1 MADRFMS
8 ILAATVVFFAGLTG
22 HVAAQGR
29 AGVVASAKS
38 GNWSDPATWTGNKV
52 PGTGARV
59 QIKPGHVVIYDRD
72 ADVVLRAVHVA
83 GTLRFARDRDTQ
95 LCAGLITVQ
104 PGDEYVENGF
114 DCSAHATRP
123 DPEQAR
129 AALEVGT
136 PDEPIPARHR
146 ALIRLYY
153 LEGMSR
159 DSCPAIVC
167 CAGKMD
173 FHGAPMNRTWVRLG
187 ATVKKGDDT
196 VTLADAVTGWKV
208 GDRVI
213 VTATQRDEHG
223 GSARPSDGKRRQRRV
238 FTEER
243 IIKSIAG
250 TQLSLDR
257 PLAHEHKGD
266 GEFRGEV
273 AVLSRNVVIESADPA
288 KGRGHTMYHRY
299 SAGSISYSEFRHLG
313 KEGILGRYSIHFHL
327 VGDSMRGSFL
337 VGNSVW
343 DSANRWITIHG
354 TNYLVVRDNVGYQSV
369 GHGYFLEDG
378 TEVYN
383 IIDRNLAVQSYRGK
397 PLPKQVLP
405 FDQNEGSGFW
415 WTNSRNTFTRNV
427 ACENDQYGYRYEAT
441 SGSSFRTVFNIRQP
455 DGTRKAV
462 DVRTLPFIR
471 FDSNECHSDGLYG
484 FNLGEGVQR
493 VGPDQQH
500 PFIIRNMKIWN
511 QHYAFRP
518 QVPSLLVENM
528 KIDHV
533 HYGVY
538 HPNYNHHVYRNLHI
552 AHTGTEPFNRGHDDD
567 SIQYGPLAVDG
578 LTFEACSS
586 GGMPLIQITDDNP
599 TGKAESHFRNL
610 KLLNWKDNSR
620 DKAIVNLGGGPR
632 PDPKTAR
639 SVPVF
644 IHDWFGPGRH
654 AMVVSTRSGDYRADS
669 GKFQARQ
676 PLTGDESRAMEVKG
690 VPFPKLLTPVDDL
703 PPATVIT
710 HVKQTGPGKLL
721 VRGETSDNGEVKTV
735 LVNNRPARPLAANF
749 AQWEIVLENLKAG
762 DMSVEARADDAAG
775 NVEITPHRLAIVV
788 R

>member
-1 MADRFMS
+1 MTNHHAS
-8 ILAATVVFFAGLTG
+8 ILAAAAILLASSTG
-22 HVAAQGR
+22 HVTAQERR
-29 AGVVASAKS
+29 ANVMTTARS
-38 GNWSDPATWTGNKV
+38 GNWSDPATWTSNKV

-72 ADVVLRAVHVA
+72 ADTVLRAVHVA

-104 PGDEYVENGF
+104 PGDQYIEDGF
-114 DCSAHATRP
+114 DCSTHAFRP
-123 DPEQAR
+123 DPELPR
-129 AALEVGT
+129 ATLEVGT
-136 PDEPIPARHR
+136 PDEPIPAKHR

-153 LEGMSR
+153 LYGMNR

-167 CAGKMD
+167 CAGRMD
-173 FHGAPMNRTWVRLG
+173 FHGAAMNRTWVRLG
-187 ATVKKGDDT
+187 ATAKKGDDT
-196 VTLADAVTGWKV
+196 ITLAEPVSGWKA

-213 VTATQRDEHG
+213 VTATQRDENG
-223 GSARPSDGKRRQRRV
+223 GGTRRPGVANRNV

-243 IIKSIAG
+243 LIKSIDRK
-250 TQLSLDR
+250 QLVLDG
-257 PLAHEHKGD
+257 PLTHEHKGD
-266 GEFRGEV
+266 GDYRGEV
-273 AVLSRNVVIESADPA
+273 ANLSRNVIVESANPA
-288 KGRGHTMYHRY
+288 KGRGHTMYHRH

-313 KEGILGRYSIHFHL
+313 KEGLLGRYSIHYHL
-327 VGDSMRGSFL
+327 CGDSMRGSFL

-343 DSANRWITIHG
+343 DSGNRWITIHG
-354 TNYLVVRDNVGYQSV
+354 TNYLVVRDNVGYGSV
-369 GHGYFLEDG
+369 GHGFFLEDG

-383 IIDRNLAVQSYRGK
+383 VLDRNLAVQSYRSK
-397 PLPKQVLP
+397 PLPKQALP

-415 WTNSRNTFTRNV
+415 WTNSLNTFTRNV

-471 FDSNECHSDGLYG
+471 FDGNDCHSDGQYG
-484 FNLGEGVQR
+484 FNLGEGVQGI
-493 VGPDQQH
+493 GPDFHH
-500 PFIIRNMKIWN
+500 PFIVRNMKIWN

-538 HPNYNHHVYRNLHI
+538 HPNYNHHVYRNMYIGHS
-552 AHTGTEPFNRGHDDD
+552 GTEPFNRGHDDD
-567 SIQYGPLAVDG
+567 SIQFGSLSVDG
-578 LTFEACSS
+578 LTFEACTS
-586 GGMPLIQITDDNP
+586 GSTPLIQLTDDNP
-599 TGKAESHFRNL
+599 TGNAESHFRNV
-610 KLLNWKDNSR
+610 KVKNWTVNSR
-620 DKAIVNLGGGPR
+620 DKAIVNLGSGPR

-644 IHDWFGPGRH
+644 IHDWYGPGRH
-654 AMVVSTRSGDYRADS
+654 VMVVSTRSGEFRANQ
-669 GKFQARQ
+669 GKFQADA
-676 PLTGDESRAMEVKG
+676 PLTGEESRAMEVKG
-690 VPFPKLLTPVDDL
+690 VPFPKLLAPVDDL

-710 HVKQTGPGKLL
+710 YFKQMGPGKLL
-721 VRGETSDNGEVKTV
+721 IRGETSDNGEVKKV
-735 LVNNRPARPLAANF
+735 LVNNRPARPLAENF
-749 AQWEIVLENLKAG
+749 AQWEIVLENLKSG
-762 DMSVEARADDAAG
+762 DMSVEARAEDAAG
-775 NVEITPHRLAIVV
+775 NMELTPHRVAVTI